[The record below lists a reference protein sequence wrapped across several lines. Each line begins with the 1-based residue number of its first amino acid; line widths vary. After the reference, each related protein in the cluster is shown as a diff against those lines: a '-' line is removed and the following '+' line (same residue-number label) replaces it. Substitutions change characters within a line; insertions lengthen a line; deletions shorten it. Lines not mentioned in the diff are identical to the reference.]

1 MTSCDNFH
9 GHAQEFKGG
18 GNKDKNQDYFSL
30 YSEFLMYKLN
40 VAVSPILNPDHKR
53 FFLSVILL
61 QMDRVPPDYNPA
73 YLFNYIIF

>member
-1 MTSCDNFH
+1 MTCDNFH

-18 GNKDKNQDYFSL
+18 GNKDKSRIALAFIL
-30 YSEFLMYKLN
+30 KFLMYKLN

-73 YLFNYIIF
+73 YLFNYTIF